1 MEPLREYLKA
11 ERGRAKALAEKL
23 GVFQSSISQWAT
35 GTSKVPPERVL
46 EIEEITGVSRHA
58 LRPDIFG
65 PPPSPTED
73 AQQAS
78 AA

>member
-11 ERGRAKALAEKL
+11 ERGRAKGLAEKL
-23 GVFQSSISQWAT
+23 GVFQSSVSQWAN

-46 EIEEITGVSRHA
+46 EIEGITGISRHA

-65 PPPSPTED
+65 AAPMASVAP
-73 AQQAS
+73 QAER